1 MAQIAAYPKNTR
13 REIQETYGTFIA
25 TNKCGAEMEVAVEV
39 VMSSRMTLRKAVI
52 EILKEAGSNSTV
64 ESQISEDAE
73 KQHDQD
79 TVQSSESRFK
89 WMLYRNSYSL

>member
-1 MAQIAAYPKNTR
+1 MALLAAPPKISR

-39 VMSSRMTLRKAVI
+39 VMSSRITLRKAVL
-52 EILKEAGSNSTV
+52 ELLKKSGSNSAADR
-64 ESQISEDAE
+64 QISEDAE
-73 KQHDQD
+73 KQLDQD
-79 TVQSSESRFK
+79 TVQSSESKFK